1 MIENLEL
8 LKNLIIRNLKFD
20 PTSKSRIRDVVD
32 VKKIFCLIAFYEVKG
47 FRYAKVGSF
56 LGMNHATVVHH
67 VRTAKDLLKFD
78 PHFKEM
84 YNRIEANF
92 FMANQE
98 VVISD
103 IESEMNILLIK
114 LKRLRQKRNDYLN
127 KKEEQELLAQFET
140 EDIITTE
147 TLTQNKKTLLWTN
160 Y

>member
-20 PTSKSRIRDVVD
+20 HTSKSRIRDVVD

-140 EDIITTE
+140 EDILTTE
-147 TLTQNKKTLLWTN
+147 TLTQNKKPLLWTN

>member
-8 LKNLIIRNLKFD
+8 LRNLIIRNLKFD
-20 PTSKSRIRDVVD
+20 PTSKSRIREVVD
-32 VKKIFCLIAFYEVKG
+32 VKKIFCLLAFYEVKG

-67 VRTAKDLLKFD
+67 VRTAKDLLKYD
-78 PHFKEM
+78 MHFKQM
-84 YNRIEANF
+84 YNKIEGIF

-114 LKRLRQKRNDYLN
+114 LKRLRQKRNDYLD
-127 KKEEQELLAQFET
+127 KKEKQKLLAEFES
-140 EDIITTE
+140 DDLITTE
-147 TLTQNKKTLLWTN
+147 TLTQNKKPLIWTN
-160 Y
+160 

>member
-147 TLTQNKKTLLWTN
+147 TLTQNKKPLLWTN
-160 Y
+160 

>member
-98 VVISD
+98 VVIYD

-147 TLTQNKKTLLWTN
+147 TLTQNKKPLLWTN

>member
-8 LKNLIIRNLKFD
+8 LRNLIIRNLKFD
-20 PTSKSRIRDVVD
+20 PTSKSRIREVVD
-32 VKKIFCLIAFYEVKG
+32 VKKIFCLLAFYEVKG

-67 VRTAKDLLKFD
+67 VRTAKDLLKYD
-78 PHFKEM
+78 LHFKQM
-84 YNRIEANF
+84 YNKIEGIF

-114 LKRLRQKRNDYLN
+114 LKRLRQKRNDYLD
-127 KKEEQELLAQFET
+127 KKEKQKLLAEFKS
-140 EDIITTE
+140 DDLITTK
-147 TLTQNKKTLLWTN
+147 TLTENKNPLLWTN
-160 Y
+160 

>member
-32 VKKIFCLIAFYEVKG
+32 VKKIFCLISFYEVKG

-140 EDIITTE
+140 EDILTTE

>member
-140 EDIITTE
+140 EDILTTE
-147 TLTQNKKTLLWTN
+147 TLTQNKKPLLWTN

>member
-140 EDIITTE
+140 EDILTTE

>member
-8 LKNLIIRNLKFD
+8 LRNLIIRNLKFD
-20 PTSKSRIRDVVD
+20 PTSKSRIREVVD
-32 VKKIFCLIAFYEVKG
+32 VKKIFCLLAFYEVKG

-67 VRTAKDLLKFD
+67 VRTAKDLLKYD
-78 PHFKEM
+78 LHFKQM
-84 YNRIEANF
+84 YNKIEGIF

-114 LKRLRQKRNDYLN
+114 LKRLRQKRNDYLK
-127 KKEEQELLAQFET
+127 KKEKQKLLAEFKS
-140 EDIITTE
+140 DDLITTK
-147 TLTQNKKTLLWTN
+147 TLTENKNPLLWTN
-160 Y
+160 

>member
-1 MIENLEL
+1 MLENLEL
-8 LKNLIIRNLKFD
+8 LRNLIIRNLKFD

-67 VRTAKDLLKFD
+67 VRTAKDLLKYD

-84 YNRIEANF
+84 YRRIESMF

-114 LKRLRQKRNDYLN
+114 LKRLRQKRNDYLD
-127 KKEEQELLAQFET
+127 KKEKQNLLAEFEAD
-140 EDIITTE
+140 DIITTK
-147 TLTQNKKTLLWTN
+147 TLTENKKPILWTN
-160 Y
+160 